1 MTIKE
6 AQELVEAVDSKK
18 EINHNELTNM
28 ALLTE
33 DIGRLSRIMA
43 NRYGDHS
50 RSNSSKKE
58 IADGIGDVL
67 WSLIRLSNRTGNDL
81 TVILSQTLEK
91 NCRKK

>member
-6 AQELVEAVDSKK
+6 AQELVEALDSKK

-43 NRYGDHS
+43 NRYGDHTQN
-50 RSNSSKKE
+50 NSSKKE

-67 WSLIRLSNRTGNDL
+67 WSLVRLSNRTGVDL
-81 TVILSQTLEK
+81 TVILSEALER